1 MPSETD
7 FFCTLEFPG
16 KRLYLLNCWI
26 FSCACNFFPIS
37 LFCFTPPPPFYFF
50 SFLLHSAHIKVGSKT
65 LLGTR
70 QNHKRLQ
77 ESHHKLN
84 STNCTFFMEVLAFS
98 ACLDPSIIDYPKVGK
113 NEQYKISRTGSSD
126 HLVEQHDLCTF
137 RVLNLKATG
146 NRM

>member
-1 MPSETD
+1 MPLETV
-7 FFCTLEFPG
+7 FFSPLDFPG

-26 FSCACNFFPIS
+26 FVCACNSFPIS
-37 LFCFTPPPPFYFF
+37 LFFFPF
-50 SFLLHSAHIKVGSKT
+50 FLHVKVGSRSF
-65 LLGTR
+65 LGTT

-126 HLVEQHDLCTF
+126 HLVEQSLYFQDTEF
-137 RVLNLKATG
+137 
-146 NRM
+146 